1 MSTSELTLLSVHE
14 LAPLI
19 AAKEI
24 SPVELVQACLERID
38 ALNGRLKAF
47 ISVYPEQALAAAE
60 EAEGEILAGRHKGPL
75 HGVPVALKDLFQV
88 AGMERTCGSA
98 FYHEGVAESDC
109 TSAARLRDAGAVI
122 VGLLNLHE
130 FAFGPTGIN
139 PNSGTAANPWDESKV
154 CGGSSSG
161 SGCAVAAS
169 LVPLALGS
177 DTGGSIRIPAA
188 LCGTVGLKQ
197 TYGLASRHGIY
208 PLSAKFDHGGPLTR
222 SVRDAAIALQ
232 AIAGADANDPSTWAA
247 RVADYSDGLEDG
259 IAGLR
264 IGVPAN
270 YFFDNCHPEVSAAVR
285 AGIEQFAALGAA
297 IEEIELPF
305 AAEAAAAWNLIAL
318 ADAFSVHQDHIA
330 QHGDELSADVV
341 ERLEKGR
348 VYKASEYVDACWTRE
363 RVRREMAKVM
373 TRVDL
378 LIAPS
383 SPIPAVSAAEP
394 SMEVGGKTVVAAH
407 VLGRYTRLAC
417 FTGQP
422 SISLRCGM
430 TADGLPVGLQL
441 IANWFDDATMLRAGR
456 AYEAAV
462 GPWAWPE
469 LS

>member
-1 MSTSELTLLSVHE
+1 MSTSELNQMTIGE

-19 AAKEI
+19 AAKEV
-24 SPVELVQACLERID
+24 SPVEVVQASLDRIER
-38 ALNGRLKAF
+38 LNGRLKAF
-47 ISVYPEQALAAAE
+47 IFVYPEQALAAAE
-60 EAEGEILAGRHKGPL
+60 EAQAEILAGRHKGPL

-88 AGMERTCGSA
+88 AGMTRTCGSA

-177 DTGGSIRIPAA
+177 DTGGSIRIPAS

-197 TYGLASRHGIY
+197 SYGLASRHGIY
-208 PLSAKFDHGGPLTR
+208 PLSAKFDHGGPLAR
-222 SVRDAAIALQ
+222 SVRDAAIALK
-232 AIAGADANDPSTWAA
+232 AIAGADANDPSTWQAPL
-247 RVADYSDGLEDG
+247 ADYTDGLEDG

-264 IGVPAN
+264 LGVPAN

-285 AGIEQFAALGAA
+285 AAIEQFAALGA
-297 IEEIELPF
+297 IVEEIELPF
-305 AAEAAAAWNLIAL
+305 AAEASAAWNLIAL
-318 ADAFSVHQDHIA
+318 ADAFAVHQDHIA
-330 QHGDELSADVV
+330 QHGSELSADVV

-348 VYKASEYVDACWTRE
+348 LYRASDYVEACWTRE
-363 RVRREMAKVM
+363 KVRREMAQVM
-373 TRVDL
+373 ARYDL
-378 LIAPS
+378 LIWPT
-383 SPIPAVSAAEP
+383 SPIPSVPADAP
-394 SMEVGGKTVVAAH
+394 TMEVNGKMIEAAH
-407 VLGRYTRLAC
+407 VLGRFTRLAC

-422 SISLRCGM
+422 ALSLRCGM

-441 IANWFDDATMLRAGR
+441 TGNWFADATMLRAAR

-462 GPWAWPE
+462 GPWTWPQ
-469 LS
+469 L